1 MKKILTTLICSFL
14 AVVAMG
20 QQEQHYTQFM
30 YNKLSYNPAYAGSN
44 ESACLTGI
52 IRNQWA
58 GLNGAPKTQV
68 LSFNMPLRNQ
78 RVGIGANITRNTV
91 GISERLTIDGAYSY
105 RIRTAT
111 GMLGLGVMASI
122 RYMSNDYTDPDLVS
136 TIPTAMD
143 GAIPAGT
150 RSRYVPN
157 FGAGAYFTNERLY
170 VGLSIPR
177 LLNNNID
184 FNEVGTTISREAIHA
199 YLMVGY
205 LFEISDNVDFKPQ
218 ILMKYAN
225 NSPFDADVNAS
236 LIFNKKYVAGLTAR
250 LGGSSQVGAFESIDL
265 MIGAQISSN
274 ILFGLSYDV
283 TLSEIKDY
291 SNGSIEGLVRYCFG
305 NSEGEDIVNPRFF

>member
-1 MKKILTTLICSFL
+1 MRKILTTLICTFL

-44 ESACLTGI
+44 ESACVTGI
-52 IRNQWA
+52 IRSQWA

-111 GMLGLGVMASI
+111 GMLGLGLMGSI

-136 TIPTAMD
+136 TIPTGLD

-150 RSRYVPN
+150 RSKYVPN
-157 FGAGAYFTNERLY
+157 FGAGAYYTNERLY
-170 VGLSIPR
+170 IGLSIPR
-177 LLNNNID
+177 FFHNNID
-184 FNEVGTTISREAIHA
+184 FNEVGTTISKEATHA

-205 LFEISDNVDFKPQ
+205 LFEVNDNVDFKPQ
-218 ILMKYAN
+218 ILMKYAYH
-225 NSPFDADVNAS
+225 SPFDADINAS
-236 LIFNKKYVAGLTAR
+236 LIFNKKYVAGLTYR
-250 LGGSSQVGAFESIDL
+250 LGGSTQTGIGESIDL
-265 MIGAQISSN
+265 MIGAQISN
-274 ILFGLSYDV
+274 NVLFGLSYDM